1 MESVVRKI
9 LSVSLTLASLQSF
22 AQDIRPPSM
31 ENVAPWI
38 ISGVIANRVYNELYV
53 NRRNYVYMDR
63 PYVEHSGT
71 HGQYLKGD
79 SCVVDKRVYALTDRI
94 IVQYVD
100 QCDGLVIRE
109 VSQPR

>member
-1 MESVVRKI
+1 MRKI